1 MRADQENARAAWD
14 WAVERGQVARLDQA
28 VEGLGWYY
36 VRSGRIQE
44 EQRRLLEQS
53 LALYRA
59 LGDRW
64 GMARL
69 VGYLSLLAWDGG
81 NYGEAQQLAE
91 ESLALRRALGDQ
103 LGMAAALYLLG
114 TIASAQGQLEE
125 AERSLREA
133 IAIHQ
138 EIGDRGAGSVEVLTS
153 LGWILRL
160 RGKYAE
166 AHALCR
172 EALALCE
179 DTGQQR
185 LLGRILADLGA
196 AKLHQGQ
203 YEAARTQAQKSL
215 TPARE
220 VGRKSEIGRAFRLL
234 GSVALAEEAYAEA
247 RGWFQESLAVYREI
261 PEIWERGEL
270 SWALAVAACAARG
283 LGDLRQARAHLDEAL
298 RTAPDN
304 GFVELMYAL
313 PAVALLLAYQGEVER
328 AVELYALASR
338 YPYVANSRWF
348 EDVAGKHIAAVAAT
362 LPPEVVAAAQERGR
376 ARDLWDTA
384 AKLVAELGGR

>member
-1 MRADQENARAAWD
+1 
-14 WAVERGQVARLDQA
+14 
-28 VEGLGWYY
+28 
-36 VRSGRIQE
+36 
-44 EQRRLLEQS
+44 LEQS

-69 VGYLSLLAWDGG
+69 VGGLGLLAWDGG
-81 NYGEAQQLAE
+81 NYGEAQRFAE
-91 ESLALRRALGDQ
+91 ESLALRRALGDR
-103 LGMAAALYLLG
+103 LGMTGALYLLG

-125 AERSLREA
+125 AERLAREGYA
-133 IAIHQ
+133 ILQ
-138 EIGDRGAGSVEVLTS
+138 EVGDRGETLVAILGA

-179 DTGQQR
+179 DAGQQR
-185 LLGRILADLGA
+185 LLAWILADLGA
-196 AKLHQGQ
+196 ARLHQGQ
-203 YEAARTQAQKSL
+203 YEEARTQAQKSL

-220 VGRKSEIGRAFRLL
+220 VGRQSEIGRAFRLL
-234 GSVALAEEAYAEA
+234 GSVALAEESYAAA
-247 RGWFQESLAVYREI
+247 RGWFQESLAVYREN

-283 LGDLRQARAHLDEAL
+283 LGDLRQARVYLDEAL
-298 RTAPDN
+298 RTVPDR
-304 GFVELMYAL
+304 GFVELMYVL
-313 PAVALLLAYQGEVER
+313 PAVALHLADQGEVER

-338 YPYVANSRWF
+338 HPYVANSRWF
-348 EDVAGKHIAAVAAT
+348 EDVAGKHMAAVAAA
-362 LPPEVVAAAQERGR
+362 LPPEVAAAAQERGR

-384 AKLVAELGGR
+384 AKLVEELDGR